1 MTFYQRII
9 EVDITLAQNTQT
21 NQPSTFAGTGGAN
34 TVTLQG
40 SRTSVKIRNSGAPA
54 DATATVKIWGMT
66 PSLMNQLSTLGL
78 VFNLVPKNTLTVRA
92 GQLVNGA
99 PQLATVYSGTVWA
112 AYGDYSAQPDVP
124 FIFECLA
131 GAADAVISVPPSSFQ
146 GSASVATMM
155 SGFARQMN
163 LGFEN
168 NNVTATLKNA
178 YFSGSAKTQAQKCAD
193 AAGIEWGI
201 YGNTLSIWP
210 RGGNRNTPNIP
221 EISVATGMVSYPAFT
236 QQGIIVKTVF
246 NPLISFGSLITVKS
260 SLLAGISATNQGSIF
275 PTQWA
280 VNKLDL
286 DLDSLLPKGQWL
298 STVFAYNPGYS
309 KGIIPPGA

>member
-1 MTFYQRII
+1 
-9 EVDITLAQNTQT
+9 
-21 NQPSTFAGTGGAN
+21 
-34 TVTLQG
+34 
-40 SRTSVKIRNSGAPA
+40 
-54 DATATVKIWGMT
+54 MT

-99 PQLATVYSGTVWA
+99 PQLATVFTGTIWA
-112 AYGDYSAQPDVP
+112 AYGDYSAQPNVP
-124 FIFECLA
+124 FTFECLA
-131 GAADAVISVPPSSFQ
+131 GAADAVISVPASSFP
-146 GSASVATMM
+146 GSAAVATMM

-168 NNVTATLKNA
+168 NGITANLTNA
-178 YFSGSAKTQAQKCAD
+178 YFSGSARTQAQRCAE

-201 YGNTLSIWP
+201 VNGNTLSIWP
-210 RGGNRNTPNIP
+210 RGGNRNTPSIP
-221 EISVATGMVSYPAFT
+221 EVSAATGMVSYPAFT

-260 SLLAGISATNQGSIF
+260 TLLSGIASTQQQTSQSNAQTF

-298 STVFAYNPGYS
+298 STIFAYNPGYA
-309 KGIIPPGA
+309 KAIIPPSS